1 MTDIEA
7 INDAQV
13 SRHSVAIVTGVLDE
27 RPNGGRALLSRLN
40 HDALAALI
48 GKSLLAIEIPSR
60 GLRGWRAVK
69 AAFTGHVDG
78 LDEEVISGV
87 VDRLKGAGVGKVL
100 IDGSNFGKLAAGI
113 ARCLPGVEVT
123 TFFHNCEA
131 RFFLG
136 ALRRKPGLRA
146 FGVLLGNYV
155 AERAAVRSSTKRVCL
170 NTRDSELLQSLYGR
184 AATHV
189 SPMAMKDRMSKPA
202 RVDAVTSHE
211 PYVLFVGGA
220 FYANLQGIEWYA
232 NKVATRAPL
241 ATYVVGKGLEH
252 WKPHLERSGRVK
264 VVGAVDD
271 LTPWYVSASAVVAP
285 IFDGS
290 GMKTKVAEAL
300 MHGKRVIG
308 TPEAFCG
315 YEDVAGKVGV
325 VCRTPGE
332 FEVALVAESRR
343 EFVACD
349 PALRAIYLERYSF
362 DAAKA
367 RLAAILDA

>member
-1 MTDIEA
+1 MTEIEV
-7 INDAQV
+7 INDAQG

-27 RPNGGRALLSRLN
+27 KPNGGRALLSRLN
-40 HDALAALI
+40 HDALVALFD
-48 GKSLLAIEIPSR
+48 KSLLAIEIPSR
-60 GLRGWRAVK
+60 RLNGWKAVK
-69 AAFTGHVDG
+69 ATFTGHVDG
-78 LDEEVISGV
+78 LDEGVISGV
-87 VDRLKGAGVGKVL
+87 VDRLQAAGVGKVL
-100 IDGSNFGKLAAGI
+100 IDGSNFGKLTEGI
-113 ARCLPGVEVT
+113 ARRLPGVEVT

-146 FGVLLGNYV
+146 LGVLLGNFL
-155 AERAAVRSSTKRVCL
+155 AERAAVRNSTKRVCL
-170 NTRDSELLQSLYGR
+170 NSRDSELLQSLYGR
-184 AATHV
+184 AATHL
-189 SPMAMKDRMSKPA
+189 SPMAMKDKLPNPGA
-202 RVDAVTSHE
+202 VDAVTVRE
-211 PYVLFVGGA
+211 AYVLFVGGA
-220 FYANLQGIEWYA
+220 FYANVQGIEWYA
-232 NKVATRAPL
+232 DHVAARAPL

-252 WKPHLERSGRVK
+252 WKPRLERSGRVK

-271 LTPWYVSASAVVAP
+271 LPPWYVGASAVVAP

-332 FEVALVAESRR
+332 FEAALVAESRR

-349 PALRAIYLERYSF
+349 PALRTIYLERYSF